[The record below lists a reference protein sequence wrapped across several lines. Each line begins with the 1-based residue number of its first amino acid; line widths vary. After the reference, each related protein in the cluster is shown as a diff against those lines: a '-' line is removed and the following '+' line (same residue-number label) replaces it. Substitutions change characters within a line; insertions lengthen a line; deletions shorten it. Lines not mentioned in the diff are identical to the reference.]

1 MAYKTIIGLEI
12 HVELKTKT
20 KMFCHCKNEFGEE
33 ANTNVCPICLGL
45 PGALPQVNEEAI
57 NYAIKAG
64 LAMNCK
70 IHQHTR
76 FDRKSYFYADL
87 VKGYQITQDELPLC
101 YEGYVNI
108 EDEDGNDKKIRLI
121 RIHVEEDT
129 GKSLHTDKGETLLDY
144 NRSGVPLIEI
154 VTYPDMNSAKEAR
167 EFLEKLKATVIY
179 LGVSDGKMEEG
190 SLRCDVNVNVV
201 DTETGVKTNISE
213 IKNIGSFR
221 GVEKAIDFEV
231 SRHIALLEKG
241 ENTKKETRRWDE
253 LKGESILMREKIKA
267 NDYRYAPDGDIP
279 PMDISDEMI
288 DAVRKEMPE
297 LPDEK
302 VARLMKDYGV
312 SKDDA
317 KTLSLDVSLANYYE
331 ELAKKVGD
339 NALALNWLLG
349 DVLRRLKEDNK
360 SIDQMPFAIEDL
372 EKLLTLV
379 KTNKINNNAGKKVL
393 QEMFKAPEDPEAIV
407 KRLGLIQ
414 VTDEGAIEAVVDKVL
429 EANPQSI
436 EDFKN
441 GKSRAFGFLV
451 GQVMKEM
458 KGKGNPQIINE
469 LLNKKL
475 N

>member
-1 MAYKTIIGLEI
+1 
-12 HVELKTKT
+12 
-20 KMFCHCKNEFGEE
+20 
-33 ANTNVCPICLGL
+33 
-45 PGALPQVNEEAI
+45 
-57 NYAIKAG
+57 
-64 LAMNCK
+64 
-70 IHQHTR
+70 
-76 FDRKSYFYADL
+76 
-87 VKGYQITQDELPLC
+87 
-101 YEGYVNI
+101 
-108 EDEDGNDKKIRLI
+108 
-121 RIHVEEDT
+121 
-129 GKSLHTDKGETLLDY
+129 
-144 NRSGVPLIEI
+144 
-154 VTYPDMNSAKEAR
+154 
-167 EFLEKLKATVIY
+167 
-179 LGVSDGKMEEG
+179 
-190 SLRCDVNVNVV
+190 
-201 DTETGVKTNISE
+201 
-213 IKNIGSFR
+213 
-221 GVEKAIDFEV
+221 
-231 SRHIALLEKG
+231 
-241 ENTKKETRRWDE
+241 
-253 LKGESILMREKIKA
+253 
-267 NDYRYAPDGDIP
+267 
-279 PMDISDEMI
+279 MDISDEMI

-360 SIDQMPFAIEDL
+360 SVDQMPFAIEDL
-372 EKLLTLV
+372 EKLLTLL

-407 KRLGLIQ
+407 KRLGLVQ

>member
-221 GVEKAIDFEV
+221 GVEKAIDVEV

-331 ELAKKVGD
+331 ELAKKVGN

-360 SIDQMPFAIEDL
+360 SVDQMPFAIEDL
-372 EKLLTLV
+372 EKL
-379 KTNKINNNAGKKVL
+379 
-393 QEMFKAPEDPEAIV
+393 PPH
-407 KRLGLIQ
+407 
-414 VTDEGAIEAVVDKVL
+414 
-429 EANPQSI
+429 
-436 EDFKN
+436 
-441 GKSRAFGFLV
+441 
-451 GQVMKEM
+451 
-458 KGKGNPQIINE
+458 
-469 LLNKKL
+469 
-475 N
+475 

>member
-288 DAVRKEMPE
+288 EAVRKEMPE

-302 VARLMKDYGV
+302 ITRLMKDYGI

-360 SIDQMPFAIEDL
+360 NVDQMPFAIEDL

-407 KRLGLIQ
+407 KRLGLVQ

>member
-108 EDEDGNDKKIRLI
+108 EDEEGNDKKIRLI

-279 PMDISDEMI
+279 PMDILDEMI

-407 KRLGLIQ
+407 KRLGLVQ
-414 VTDEGAIEAVVDKVL
+414 VTDKGAIEAVVDKVL

>member
-201 DTETGVKTNISE
+201 DTEIGVKTNISE

-279 PMDISDEMI
+279 PMDISEEMI
-288 DAVRKEMPE
+288 DSVRKEMPE

-302 VARLMKDYGV
+302 VSRLMKDYGV

-407 KRLGLIQ
+407 KRLGLVQ

>member
-331 ELAKKVGD
+331 ELAKKVGN

-360 SIDQMPFAIEDL
+360 SVDQMPFAIEDL

-407 KRLGLIQ
+407 KRLGLVQ

-441 GKSRAFGFLV
+441 GKNRAFGFLV

>member
-45 PGALPQVNEEAI
+45 PGALPQVNKEAI
-57 NYAIKAG
+57 NFAIKAG

-101 YEGYVNI
+101 YEGHVNI
-108 EDEDGNDKKIRLI
+108 EGEDGNDKEIRLI

-279 PMDISDEMI
+279 PMDIADEMI

-302 VARLMKDYGV
+302 ISRLMKDYGV

-407 KRLGLIQ
+407 KRLGLVQ

>member
-64 LAMNCK
+64 LAMNCN

-302 VARLMKDYGV
+302 ITRLMKDYGI

-360 SIDQMPFAIEDL
+360 SVDQMPFAIEDL

-407 KRLGLIQ
+407 KRLGLVQ

>member
-221 GVEKAIDFEV
+221 GVEKAIEFEV

-288 DAVRKEMPE
+288 EAVRKEMPE

-302 VARLMKDYGV
+302 VARLMKDYGI

-407 KRLGLIQ
+407 KRLGLVQ

>member
-302 VARLMKDYGV
+302 VARLMKDYGI

-339 NALALNWLLG
+339 NVLALNWLLG

-393 QEMFKAPEDPEAIV
+393 QEMFKAPEDPESIV
-407 KRLGLIQ
+407 KRLGLVQ

>member
-101 YEGYVNI
+101 YEGYVKI

-302 VARLMKDYGV
+302 VARLMKDYGI

-407 KRLGLIQ
+407 KRLGLVQ

>member
-279 PMDISDEMI
+279 PMDISEEMI
-288 DAVRKEMPE
+288 DSVRKEMPE

-393 QEMFKAPEDPEAIV
+393 QEMFKEPEDPEAIV
-407 KRLGLIQ
+407 KRLGLVQ

>member
-231 SRHIALLEKG
+231 SRHIAFLEKG

-302 VARLMKDYGV
+302 VSRLMKDYGV

-360 SIDQMPFAIEDL
+360 SVAQMPFAIEDL

-407 KRLGLIQ
+407 KRLGLVQ

-475 N
+475 K

>member
-64 LAMNCK
+64 LAMNCN

-288 DAVRKEMPE
+288 EAVRKEMPE

-360 SIDQMPFAIEDL
+360 SVDQMPFAIEDL

-407 KRLGLIQ
+407 KRLGLVQ

>member
-64 LAMNCK
+64 LAMNCN

-302 VARLMKDYGV
+302 VSRLMKDYGI

-407 KRLGLIQ
+407 KRLGLVQ

-475 N
+475 K

>member
-108 EDEDGNDKKIRLI
+108 EDEDSNDKKIRLI

-201 DTETGVKTNISE
+201 DTESGVKTNISE

-221 GVEKAIDFEV
+221 GVEKAIEFEV

-339 NALALNWLLG
+339 NAIALNWLLG

-407 KRLGLIQ
+407 KRLGLVQ

-475 N
+475 K

>member
-64 LAMNCK
+64 LAMNCN

-288 DAVRKEMPE
+288 DSVRKEMPE

-331 ELAKKVGD
+331 DLAKKVCD

-407 KRLGLIQ
+407 KRLGLVQ

>member
-64 LAMNCK
+64 LAMNCN

-288 DAVRKEMPE
+288 EAVRKEMPE

-360 SIDQMPFAIEDL
+360 SIDQMPFVIEDL
-372 EKLLTLV
+372 ENLLTLV

-407 KRLGLIQ
+407 KRLGLVQ

>member
-64 LAMNCK
+64 LAMNCN

-221 GVEKAIDFEV
+221 GVEKAIEFEV

-302 VARLMKDYGV
+302 VARLMKDYGI

-407 KRLGLIQ
+407 KRLGLVQ

>member
-64 LAMNCK
+64 LAMNCN

-108 EDEDGNDKKIRLI
+108 EDEDGGDKKIRLI

-360 SIDQMPFAIEDL
+360 SVDQMPFAIEDL

-407 KRLGLIQ
+407 KRLGLVQ

>member
-64 LAMNCK
+64 LAMNCN

-221 GVEKAIDFEV
+221 GVEKAIDYEV

-302 VARLMKDYGV
+302 VSRLMKDYGI

-360 SIDQMPFAIEDL
+360 SVDQMPFAIEDL

-407 KRLGLIQ
+407 KRLGLVQ

>member
-331 ELAKKVGD
+331 ELAKRVGD

-360 SIDQMPFAIEDL
+360 SVDQMPFAIEDL

-407 KRLGLIQ
+407 KRLGLVQ

>member
-108 EDEDGNDKKIRLI
+108 EDEDDNDKKIRLI

-190 SLRCDVNVNVV
+190 SLRCDVNVNVA

-288 DAVRKEMPE
+288 EAVRKEMPE

-302 VARLMKDYGV
+302 VARLMKDYGI

-360 SIDQMPFAIEDL
+360 SVDQMPFAIEDL

-393 QEMFKAPEDPEAIV
+393 QEMFKEPEDPEAIV
-407 KRLGLIQ
+407 KRLGLVQ

>member
-302 VARLMKDYGV
+302 VSRLMKDYGI

-360 SIDQMPFAIEDL
+360 NVDQMPFAIEDL

-407 KRLGLIQ
+407 KRLGLVQ

>member
-221 GVEKAIDFEV
+221 GVEKAIGFEV

-302 VARLMKDYGV
+302 VARLMKDYGI

-393 QEMFKAPEDPEAIV
+393 QEMFKAPEDPESIV
-407 KRLGLIQ
+407 KRLGLVQ

>member
-108 EDEDGNDKKIRLI
+108 EDKDGNDKKIRLI

-253 LKGESILMREKIKA
+253 LKGESILMRVKIKA

-302 VARLMKDYGV
+302 VARLMKDYGI

-360 SIDQMPFAIEDL
+360 SVDQMPFAIEDL

-393 QEMFKAPEDPEAIV
+393 QEMFKAPEDPESIV
-407 KRLGLIQ
+407 KRLGLVQ

>member
-101 YEGYVNI
+101 FEGYVNI

-393 QEMFKAPEDPEAIV
+393 QEMFKAPEDPESIV
-407 KRLGLIQ
+407 KRLGLVQ
-414 VTDEGAIEAVVDKVL
+414 VTDEVAIEAVVDKVL

>member
-360 SIDQMPFAIEDL
+360 SVDQMPFAIEDL
-372 EKLLTLV
+372 EKLLTLL

-407 KRLGLIQ
+407 KRLGLVQ

>member
-221 GVEKAIDFEV
+221 GVEKAIEFEV

-288 DAVRKEMPE
+288 EAVRKEMPE

-407 KRLGLIQ
+407 KRLGLVQ

>member
-64 LAMNCK
+64 LAMNCN

-76 FDRKSYFYADL
+76 FDRKSYYYADL

-302 VARLMKDYGV
+302 VSRLMKDYGI

-407 KRLGLIQ
+407 KRLGLVQ

-475 N
+475 K

>member
-108 EDEDGNDKKIRLI
+108 EDEDGGDKKIRLI

-288 DAVRKEMPE
+288 DAVKKEMPE

-302 VARLMKDYGV
+302 VARLMKDYGI

-360 SIDQMPFAIEDL
+360 IVDQMPFAIEDL

-407 KRLGLIQ
+407 KRLGLVQ

>member
-108 EDEDGNDKKIRLI
+108 EDEDGGDKKIRLI

-201 DTETGVKTNISE
+201 DTESGVKTNISE

-393 QEMFKAPEDPEAIV
+393 QEMFKAPGDPEAIV
-407 KRLGLIQ
+407 KRLGLVQ

-475 N
+475 K

>member
-64 LAMNCK
+64 LAMNCN

-108 EDEDGNDKKIRLI
+108 EDEEGNDKKIRLI

-144 NRSGVPLIEI
+144 NRCGVPLIEI

-302 VARLMKDYGV
+302 VARLMKDYGI

-360 SIDQMPFAIEDL
+360 SVDQMPFAIEDL

-393 QEMFKAPEDPEAIV
+393 QEMFKAPEDPESIV
-407 KRLGLIQ
+407 KRLGLVQ

>member
-302 VARLMKDYGV
+302 VSRLMKDYGI

-360 SIDQMPFAIEDL
+360 SVDQMPFAIEDL

-407 KRLGLIQ
+407 KRLGLVQ

>member
-288 DAVRKEMPE
+288 GAVRKEMPE

-407 KRLGLIQ
+407 KRLGLVQ

>member
-231 SRHIALLEKG
+231 SRHITLLEKG

-288 DAVRKEMPE
+288 EAVRKEMPE

-407 KRLGLIQ
+407 KRLGLVQ

>member
-108 EDEDGNDKKIRLI
+108 KDEDGNDKKIRLI

-288 DAVRKEMPE
+288 DAVRKEMSE

-331 ELAKKVGD
+331 ELAKKVDD

-407 KRLGLIQ
+407 KRLGLVQ
-414 VTDEGAIEAVVDKVL
+414 VTDERAIEAVVDKVL

>member
-201 DTETGVKTNISE
+201 DTETGIKTNISE

-302 VARLMKDYGV
+302 VSRLMKDYGV

-331 ELAKKVGD
+331 ELSKKVGD

-393 QEMFKAPEDPEAIV
+393 QEMFKEPEDPEAIV
-407 KRLGLIQ
+407 KRLGLVQ

>member
-302 VARLMKDYGV
+302 VARLMKEYGI

-393 QEMFKAPEDPEAIV
+393 QEMFKSPEDPEAIV
-407 KRLGLIQ
+407 KRLGLVQ

>member
-64 LAMNCK
+64 LAMNCN

-302 VARLMKDYGV
+302 VARLMKDYGI

-339 NALALNWLLG
+339 NTLALNWLLG

-360 SIDQMPFAIEDL
+360 NVDQMPFAIEDL

-393 QEMFKAPEDPEAIV
+393 QEMFKAPEDPETIV
-407 KRLGLIQ
+407 KRLGLVQ